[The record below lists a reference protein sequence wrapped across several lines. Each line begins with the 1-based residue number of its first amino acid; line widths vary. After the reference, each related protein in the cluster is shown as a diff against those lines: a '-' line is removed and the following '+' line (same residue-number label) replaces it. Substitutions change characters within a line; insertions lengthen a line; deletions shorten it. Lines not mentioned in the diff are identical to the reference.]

1 MQNIRLFGF
10 RVMVE
15 RVTERAGSI
24 IVPDIAQGSML
35 WQIGRVVSV
44 GDGKVGDKVEEPL
57 VEVGNLVYFQ
67 SNMAMAASQ
76 QYERN
81 KESYLN
87 LHQGDLVARLND
99 NSVEYGHFEPLGR
112 WILVE
117 PFLRE
122 EESLLIMPDTATTC
136 RAVYF
141 RVAKFGSRVNLPL
154 VKGQEVILN
163 TGRVCPIFIKHL
175 DLATGESKLRE
186 FSYVDRDYVLG
197 TVGE

>member
-1 MQNIRLFGF
+1 
-10 RVMVE
+10 MVE

-35 WQIGRVVSV
+35 WQIGRVTCV
-44 GDGKVGDKVEEPL
+44 GDGRVGDRIEEPL
-57 VEVGNLVYFQ
+57 VQVGELVYFQ
-67 SNMAMAASQ
+67 TNMAMAASQ
-76 QYERN
+76 SYERN

-87 LHQGDLVARLND
+87 LHQGDLVARLRD
-99 NSVEYGHFEPLGR
+99 NSVEYSYFEPLGR
-112 WILVE
+112 WVLVE

-122 EESLLIMPDTATTC
+122 EDSLLVLPETATAG

-141 RVAKFGSRVNLPL
+141 RVAKFGSRVDLPL
-154 VKGQEVILN
+154 TKGQEVVLN

-175 DLATGESKLRE
+175 DLATGDSKLRE